1 MKNKLKVGIISCGMI
16 ARSAHIPAYL
26 RFSEYYD
33 IVAVCDIN
41 IVAAKK
47 TAKDFNI
54 PLFYGDADEM
64 LENNKLD
71 VVSICS
77 GNM

>member
-47 TAKDFNI
+47 NCER
-54 PLFYGDADEM
+54 L
-64 LENNKLD
+64 
-71 VVSICS
+71 
-77 GNM
+77 